1 MALTT
6 PSPVM
11 RTTREP
17 DWTPR
22 QRQVLDLLVR
32 GRTNGEIAAEL
43 GISLDGAKW
52 HVSEIITCLGVDSR
66 DEAAEYWR
74 HRNGLRMRFTR
85 VLQAVFGSNLL
96 KIVGATAAAG
106 AFIAASALV
115 VFALQNSGDG
125 SPQAGSPTPP
135 GETTTPAP
143 GSTPPPATPAPG
155 GVDGE
160 VVMDIPVG
168 QFVVVDPVRPA
179 GGTSFI
185 VEKGCWQCDGNATH
199 YERVSFDANGVS
211 TVQVLFAPPV
221 GYVLDGT
228 FDTATGTHYVAV
240 CAVGYCG
247 GVGEI
252 SPDALSVLYRSTDD
266 GANWHA
272 IAEYPGLATVGPIT
286 AKGPIMI
293 VSGEPNERASLEYLD
308 GSPVMSPVPGY
319 HPYAYRGL
327 GFAWMSD
334 DWKSLLMPDGSP
346 LVSGDLGGH
355 KFDDSSYQFVSLL
368 PDGSGAVVNWWHG
381 DAPAGLVSYTGI
393 FRDGK
398 LEKAFRTGE
407 MVLIGAWLS
416 PQIAVGNMAMEA
428 PAGSGVPGGMAS
440 QPVLVN
446 FDTGEIVPLEI
457 YGPLFT
463 ELYTGRNGIVGAA
476 IN

>member
-1 MALTT
+1 
-6 PSPVM
+6 
-11 RTTREP
+11 
-17 DWTPR
+17 
-22 QRQVLDLLVR
+22 
-32 GRTNGEIAAEL
+32 
-43 GISLDGAKW
+43 
-52 HVSEIITCLGVDSR
+52 
-66 DEAAEYWR
+66 
-74 HRNGLRMRFTR
+74 
-85 VLQAVFGSNLL
+85 
-96 KIVGATAAAG
+96 
-106 AFIAASALV
+106 
-115 VFALQNSGDG
+115 
-125 SPQAGSPTPP
+125 
-135 GETTTPAP
+135 
-143 GSTPPPATPAPG
+143 
-155 GVDGE
+155 
-160 VVMDIPVG
+160 
-168 QFVVVDPVRPA
+168 
-179 GGTSFI
+179 
-185 VEKGCWQCDGNATH
+185 
-199 YERVSFDANGVS
+199 
-211 TVQVLFAPPV
+211 
-221 GYVLDGT
+221 
-228 FDTATGTHYVAV
+228 
-240 CAVGYCG
+240 
-247 GVGEI
+247 
-252 SPDALSVLYRSTDD
+252 
-266 GANWHA
+266 
-272 IAEYPGLATVGPIT
+272 
-286 AKGPIMI
+286 MI